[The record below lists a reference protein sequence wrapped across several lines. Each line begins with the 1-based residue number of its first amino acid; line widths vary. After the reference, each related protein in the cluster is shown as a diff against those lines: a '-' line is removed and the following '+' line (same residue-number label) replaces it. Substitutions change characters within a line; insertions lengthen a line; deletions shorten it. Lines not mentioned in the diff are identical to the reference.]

1 MICQVLLH
9 NKRFE
14 SGTLFSSL
22 GKFLLPLRSDE
33 VVDVVSLNDFLVSS
47 NRSDTRFSFREALIK
62 SGMQITQT
70 DFPQAEAAPRIAR
83 K

>member
-9 NKRFE
+9 NKRLE

-33 VVDVVSLNDFLVSS
+33 VINGNL
-47 NRSDTRFSFREALIK
+47 
-62 SGMQITQT
+62 
-70 DFPQAEAAPRIAR
+70 
-83 K
+83 